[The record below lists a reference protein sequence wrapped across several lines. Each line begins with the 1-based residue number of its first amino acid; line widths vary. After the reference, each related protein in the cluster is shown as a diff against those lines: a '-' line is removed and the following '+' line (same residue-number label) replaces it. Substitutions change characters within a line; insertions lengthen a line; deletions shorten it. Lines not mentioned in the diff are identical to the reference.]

1 MLKPIFHPNSEKKW
15 FQHSHKGGRHAIIAI
30 TTIDPEGDHMATI
43 EPTLF
48 SWQDVEATSDLDRFI
63 LVRDHLP
70 DERIIQYQGGRGQ
83 TCVTS

>member
-1 MLKPIFHPNSEKKW
+1 
-15 FQHSHKGGRHAIIAI
+15 
-30 TTIDPEGDHMATI
+30 MAAI

-70 DERIIQYQGGRGQ
+70 DERIIQYLEEMRGKGRNGFPVRAMWNILIAAL
-83 TCVTS
+83 CSNIHRSSHCCGN